1 MTQSFICREIEW
13 LAMIWNEEKSM
24 EASEL
29 KLERI
34 AIWAANIVCVI
45 IAFLLIFPLL
55 VHFV

>member
-1 MTQSFICREIEW
+1 
-13 LAMIWNEEKSM
+13 M

-34 AIWAANIVCVI
+34 AIWTANIVCVI